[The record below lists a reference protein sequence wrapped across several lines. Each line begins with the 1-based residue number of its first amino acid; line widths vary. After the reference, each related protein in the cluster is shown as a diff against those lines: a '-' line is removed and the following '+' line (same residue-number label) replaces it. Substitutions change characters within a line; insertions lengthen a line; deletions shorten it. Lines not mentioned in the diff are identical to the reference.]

1 MAGPSTLAGVGA
13 GSCDDLPAPLA
24 YGEEERA
31 ALLRRLGA
39 GDEQVAEL
47 LRYGENPYRAGLANA
62 LGRLP
67 LGEEAHVAVWREW
80 AAEAAGQAG
89 AGAGGVGQ
97 PPAPKG
103 PGAAAQPP
111 AANPGAA
118 AQSLAAK
125 GPGAVGMA
133 PGPAGTGMATGAAA
147 VLCRHL
153 VQLRFAIRAGISQ
166 EPAYRA
172 ATRRGAAP
180 PAGEEGVRFAD
191 PGGIAI
197 SVHETVAG
205 AVPVV
210 AAAEREDFVALVRA
224 LAGRNEPVAV
234 PAAMGAC
241 LVKGLTNWHRV
252 ELHRRRWR
260 EEAGSRGDA
269 TDDAAWQAEMG
280 RLAAD
285 KDAYQDRL
293 LLLSAGPYSAVGAA
307 EVARGEARWRAE
319 SLAIRREHEA
329 FHYLTL
335 RLCGLLRSNVL
346 DELLAD
352 MAGLLGAL
360 GEYGGTAA
368 RRFLGVDRLPE
379 LRPDARLRA
388 YAGDPPLS
396 PPALQVA
403 ARLAA
408 AATANLERVAAG
420 RPEAARSPAG
430 RAALLLALAQ
440 GTLEELADGDAMA
453 RRWETGSAAGVS
465 RRQPGSL
472 VGSELSASRAAPSPA
487 GAAPG
492 DSRAATAGTG
502 SIAGD
507 SPAAAPAAAAG
518 AAAAWSCRAGSAA
531 EVGECLEDFDSFA
544 RRERLD
550 EAARRDL
557 AVMLDELL
565 TNAVRHAILPQR
577 AAASASPAGRPAPAP
592 STATVA
598 LHRAGGAWELRLA
611 DGGPA
616 FDPLTAPAPPAGA
629 PLEKRVP
636 GGVGIHLVRQL
647 AASVIYER
655 RDGENRLFVRLRS

>member
-1 MAGPSTLAGVGA
+1 MSGETPAVAGPSTLAGVGA
-13 GSCDDLPAPLA
+13 SSCDGLPAPLA

-47 LRYGENPYRAGLANA
+47 LRYGENSYRAGLADA
-62 LGRLP
+62 LRRLP
-67 LGEEAHVAVWREW
+67 LGEEAHVAVWRQW
-80 AAEAAGQAG
+80 AAEAAGAAG
-89 AGAGGVGQ
+89 AA
-97 PPAPKG
+97 
-103 PGAAAQPP
+103 
-111 AANPGAA
+111 
-118 AQSLAAK
+118 
-125 GPGAVGMA
+125 
-133 PGPAGTGMATGAAA
+133 TGTGAAA

-153 VQLRFAIRAGISQ
+153 VQLRFPLRAGISQ

-172 ATRRGAAP
+172 ATRRGVMPAA
-180 PAGEEGVRFAD
+180 AEEGVRFVD
-191 PGGIAI
+191 PAGIAI
-197 SVHETVAG
+197 AVHATVAG

-210 AAAEREDFVALVRA
+210 AAAAREDFVTLVRA
-224 LAGRNEPVAV
+224 LAARNEPVAV

-269 TDDAAWQAEMG
+269 TDDAAWQEEMG

-307 EVARGEARWRAE
+307 EVARDEASWRAE

-335 RLCGLLRSNVL
+335 RLCGLLRSNLL

-352 MAGLLGAL
+352 MAGLLAAWG
-360 GEYGGTAA
+360 GYGGAAA

-379 LRPDARLRA
+379 LRPDARLLA

-396 PPALQVA
+396 PPSLQVA

-440 GTLEELADGDAMA
+440 GTLEELADDDAMA
-453 RRWETGSAAGVS
+453 RRWAAGSVAGVS
-465 RRQPGSL
+465 RQSAAPA
-472 VGSELSASRAAPSPA
+472 GSEMSGSREAASPAGSATGESRAAAAATGSPA
-487 GAAPG
+487 G
-492 DSRAATAGTG
+492 DSL
-502 SIAGD
+502 
-507 SPAAAPAAAAG
+507 AAAPAAAG
-518 AAAAWSCRAGSAA
+518 EGAAWSCRVGSAA
-531 EVGECLEDFDSFA
+531 EVGDCLEDFDAFA

-550 EAARRDL
+550 EAGRRDL
-557 AVMLDELL
+557 AVVLDELL

-577 AAASASPAGRPAPAP
+577 AAASASPAGRPAPSPPPPASTP
-592 STATVA
+592 TATVA
-598 LHRAGGAWELRLA
+598 LHRTGGAWELRLA

-629 PLEKRVP
+629 PLEQRVP

-655 RDGENRLFVRLRS
+655 RDGENRLVVRLRS